1 MDITFN
7 YRYYTTPDHFET
19 IAVRFNTYVSKMVAY
34 TLEEVGKVI
43 QFAQTE
49 QAQGRYVALYLPY
62 EAASY
67 FNHHMATHELEA
79 HQIVALAYSFSPSM
93 AETSPEHPSQQ
104 YIPKHHF
111 RFMESDAQME
121 DKIKHVQDAII
132 EGETYQVNYTTRLV
146 SDIYYPI
153 SDLYY
158 YLTQTNNGGY
168 TALLDV
174 EEIKVAS
181 ISPELFFQKGAFNN
195 QENVVV
201 SKPMKGTMPRSINK
215 DEDLMNY
222 DILKN
227 SLKDRAENVMIVDLL
242 RNDISRISKPG
253 TIHVNKPF
261 FIESYKTVY
270 QMTSMV
276 SGRLEAETSLTDI
289 LKALFPCGSITGAP
303 KLNTMS
309 YIKALEPNPRYI
321 YCGTIG
327 LLSPDNK
334 MIFNIPIRTLEY
346 RNEKVHYGVG
356 AGITIDSI
364 PEKEVQEFRDKT
376 KILEML

>member
-1 MDITFN
+1 
-7 YRYYTTPDHFET
+7 
-19 IAVRFNTYVSKMVAY
+19 
-34 TLEEVGKVI
+34 
-43 QFAQTE
+43 
-49 QAQGRYVALYLPY
+49 
-62 EAASY
+62 
-67 FNHHMATHELEA
+67 
-79 HQIVALAYSFSPSM
+79 
-93 AETSPEHPSQQ
+93 
-104 YIPKHHF
+104 
-111 RFMESDAQME
+111 
-121 DKIKHVQDAII
+121 
-132 EGETYQVNYTTRLV
+132 
-146 SDIYYPI
+146 
-153 SDLYY
+153 
-158 YLTQTNNGGY
+158 
-168 TALLDV
+168 
-174 EEIKVAS
+174 
-181 ISPELFFQKGAFNN
+181 
-195 QENVVV
+195 
-201 SKPMKGTMPRSINK
+201 MKGTMPRSINK

-222 DILKN
+222 EILKN
-227 SLKDRAENVMIVDLL
+227 SLKDRQNVMIVDLL

-309 YIKALEPNPRYI
+309 YIKALEANPRYI

-327 LLSPDNK
+327 LLCPDDK

-364 PEKEVQEFRDKT
+364 PEKKYKSFEIKQRYWRCYK
-376 KILEML
+376 